1 MVQPV
6 GHVKSSAPL
15 YSCRFVVL
23 DAEDCGDFGGVVW
36 VADDAFASSR
46 CCVPSEHNND
56 KIFASTD
63 LTGLWR
69 AVDRLILIFSDRKS
83 PSRRSLNKFYRRG

>member
-46 CCVPSEHNND
+46 CCVPSEH
-56 KIFASTD
+56 K
-63 LTGLWR
+63 
-69 AVDRLILIFSDRKS
+69 K
-83 PSRRSLNKFYRRG
+83 